1 MLTILADVRHT
12 KSVEY
17 DSGSGFPGCEPFDK
31 KVYCCH
37 SDNEMYLG
45 LVPLCCS
52 GGVRGW
58 RAVGPIKV
66 Q

>member
-1 MLTILADVRHT
+1 MSAIIRCWRHVARLIKCISILADVRHT
-12 KSVEY
+12 KSIEY

-45 LVPLCCS
+45 LVPLC
-52 GGVRGW
+52 
-58 RAVGPIKV
+58 
-66 Q
+66 